1 MYNPRVRP
9 NDYITTNSASG
20 GGGLAVT
27 ITVTLPDTRINC
39 DIAILRQVL
48 CYLLRS
54 NRSQNSSNRSQIAVK
69 ISIIAVKMPVIA
81 VKIT

>member
-1 MYNPRVRP
+1 MFTSLMYNPRVRP

-20 GGGLAVT
+20 AGGLAVT

-48 CYLLRS
+48 CYLLRL
-54 NRSQNSSNRSQIAVK
+54 NRSQNFSYRSQ
-69 ISIIAVKMPVIA
+69 IAVKMPVIA